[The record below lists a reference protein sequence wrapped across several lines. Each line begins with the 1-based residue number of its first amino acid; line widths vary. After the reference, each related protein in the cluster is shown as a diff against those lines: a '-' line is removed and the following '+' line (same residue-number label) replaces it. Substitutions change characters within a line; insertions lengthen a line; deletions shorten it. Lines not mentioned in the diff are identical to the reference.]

1 MLYDRRS
8 WKSVSFVTQYVRSL
22 GGPLNR
28 YRRSKGRSKGEGNIA
43 AVIKHH
49 AMEMYGGME
58 V

>member
-1 MLYDRRS
+1 M
-8 WKSVSFVTQYVRSL
+8 SFVTQYVRRL

-28 YRRSKGRSKGEGNIA
+28 YERSKGRSKGEGNIA
-43 AVIKHH
+43 TVIKHH